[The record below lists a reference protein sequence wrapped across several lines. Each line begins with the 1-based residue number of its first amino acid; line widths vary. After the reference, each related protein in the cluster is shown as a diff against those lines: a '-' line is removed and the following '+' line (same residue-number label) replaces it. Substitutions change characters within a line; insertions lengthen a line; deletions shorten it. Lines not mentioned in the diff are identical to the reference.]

1 MFNIHHL
8 LFGRQL
14 LYSCNINATVVTKL
28 IVLSSTTDKINRI
41 SNHFCDR
48 WLNEYVGNLR
58 EAQRTSKLNINF
70 PKINVNDIMLVYDDK
85 VPRHFW
91 RIAIVTGALS
101 SRNSE
106 IREAIVRIAKTN
118 TILKRPLN
126 KLFLNENIYQ
136 HNHQTDKIREQ
147 KLRREAAV
155 IGETTRKYD
164 CSLRE
169 HWGRR
174 SI

>member
-1 MFNIHHL
+1 MKAKIL
-8 LFGRQL
+8 
-14 LYSCNINATVVTKL
+14 
-28 IVLSSTTDKINRI
+28 TDFQICI
-41 SNHFCDR
+41 S
-48 WLNEYVGNLR
+48 VP
-58 EAQRTSKLNINF
+58 LNINF
-70 PKINVNDIMLVYDDK
+70 PKINVNDIMLVYDEK
-85 VPRHFW
+85 VPRHFR
-91 RIAIVTGALS
+91 RIAIVTGALP

-106 IREAIVRIAKTN
+106 IREAIVSIAKTN

-136 HNHQTDKIREQ
+136 DNHQTDKTREQ
-147 KLRREAAV
+147 KLRREAAA